1 MADNNLHLASITSRS
16 SSFFQWQKT
25 SFKGVF
31 LLTLVSLY
39 PIGRKQ
45 FQSHYQMLHSSNIF
59 LSQII
64 EFGGGEGQKSE
75 VKELEENIAAVAF
88 TANSKKGK
96 ALMVKCKTLQE
107 ENDEIGCQ
115 NVEARRGPGQK
126 GVMVNNYGQELSPV
140 STSTEEAAAEA
151 SNMSFGTGSYASRML
166 ESMGWKEGE
175 ALGSTTKGLVEPIQA
190 IGNIGSAGL
199 GWPQGRRPNH

>member
-1 MADNNLHLASITSRS
+1 MVYKL
-16 SSFFQWQKT
+16 
-25 SFKGVF
+25 
-31 LLTLVSLY
+31 
-39 PIGRKQ
+39 
-45 FQSHYQMLHSSNIF
+45 
-59 LSQII
+59 
-64 EFGGGEGQKSE
+64 GGGEGQKSE

-115 NVEARRGPGQK
+115 NVEARRELKMALNDEEELTYAVAEVLRNFGLIKATHIRIELPRTHGGFGVGPGQK

-151 SNMSFGTGSYASRML
+151 SNMSFGTGSYARRML

-199 GWPQGRRPNH
+199 GWPHGRRPNH